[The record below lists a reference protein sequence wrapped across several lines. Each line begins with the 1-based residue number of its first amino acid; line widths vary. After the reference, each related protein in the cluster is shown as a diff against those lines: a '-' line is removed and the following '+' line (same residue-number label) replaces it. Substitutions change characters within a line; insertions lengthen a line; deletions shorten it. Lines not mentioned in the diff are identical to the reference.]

1 MRSANKFVGDRGEAA
16 AAQWFHQ
23 QGYEVVGMNV
33 RVGRNEL
40 DLICRTEAETVFIE
54 VKTVRDNEYGHPVY
68 KVDRNKRRA
77 IVMAT
82 RLWLLGHPQGAR
94 GVRFDIVTVDAAI
107 HPPVICHIPAAFT
120 ADDT

>member
-1 MRSANKFVGDRGEAA
+1 MRSANQSVGDRGEAVA
-16 AAQWFHQ
+16 AEWYRE
-23 QGYEVVGMNV
+23 QGYEVVDTNV

-40 DLICRTEAETVFIE
+40 DLICRTDEETVFVE
-54 VKTVRDNEYGHPVY
+54 VKTVRDNEYGHPVF

-77 IVMAT
+77 IVQAT

-94 GVRFDIVTVDAAI
+94 GVRFDIVTVDAATY
-107 HPPVICHIPAAFT
+107 PPVVDHIPAAFT

>member
-1 MRSANKFVGDRGEAA
+1 MRTVNQYVGDRGEAA
-16 AAQWFHQ
+16 AAEWYRER
-23 QGYEVVGMNV
+23 GYEVVGTNV

-40 DLICRTEAETVFIE
+40 DLICRTDAETVIIE

-77 IVMAT
+77 IVGAT

-94 GVRFDIVTVDAAI
+94 GIRFDIVTVDAATC
-107 HPPVICHIPAAFT
+107 PPVIDHIPAAFT